1 MKMAHEIGQR
11 WHNLRKDERGASI
24 VEFAL
29 LVPVLLVLL
38 IGTVTLFDLFRN
50 LQSVEKATF
59 TVGDMMSRQTEMNQA
74 TLDRM
79 LSLMRH
85 MVPTASDGGLR
96 VSSIAKEEGMMV
108 VQWSASVGDAVP
120 ITTLP
125 SSVVPDVAEGDSVL
139 LTESFVPHRAFSGAF
154 GFGAVTFEARSAHRP
169 RFLAQIVFD

>member
-1 MKMAHEIGQR
+1 MGLCGFNR
-11 WHNLRKDERGASI
+11 LRRDERGASI

-29 LVPVLLVLL
+29 LAPVLLLLL

-59 TVGDMMSRQTEMNQA
+59 TVGDMMSRQTAMSQA
-74 TLDRM
+74 TLDEM

-96 VSSIAKEEGMMV
+96 VSSIVKEDGVLVVRWSHKAGMN
-108 VQWSASVGDAVP
+108 
-120 ITTLP
+120 
-125 SSVVPDVAEGDSVL
+125 VPDTPLPESVIPDIAEGDSVL

-154 GFGAVTFEARSAHRP
+154 GVGAVTFGTQSAHRP
-169 RFLAQIVFD
+169 RFVSSIAFL